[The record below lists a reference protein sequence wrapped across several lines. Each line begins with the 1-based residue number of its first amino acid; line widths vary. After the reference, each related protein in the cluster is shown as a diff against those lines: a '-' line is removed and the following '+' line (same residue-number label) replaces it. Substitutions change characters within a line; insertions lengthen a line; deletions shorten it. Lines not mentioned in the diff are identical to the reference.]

1 MGLRKRISAKL
12 PLVAACLFMALT
24 VTASDNILFSP
35 GFEDSP
41 AGETPAFPPWW
52 EWNDVGGAM
61 TGTTSGEVSG
71 EVSHSGKRSVVRRV
85 KGKALGCYAQT
96 TEVVPGQIVDGGIW
110 VRTSKDF
117 SGAEAYLRIE
127 FKTKDTT
134 IIQAVESKKI
144 ISLNESWKLYT
155 IEDVPVPERATTA
168 VFCLFLKGKD
178 KDSFGAAWF
187 DDGYMH
193 VKFKGLI

>member
-1 MGLRKRISAKL
+1 
-12 PLVAACLFMALT
+12 MALT
-24 VTASDNILFSP
+24 AENILASDNILLSP

-52 EWNDVGGAM
+52 EWNDVSGAM
-61 TGTTSGEVSG
+61 TGTASGEVSG
-71 EVSHSGKRSVVRRV
+71 EVSHSGKRSVVRHV

-96 TEVVPGQIVDGGIW
+96 IEVVPGQIVDGGIW
-110 VRTSKDF
+110 IRTSKEF
-117 SGAEAYLRIE
+117 TGAEAYLRIE

-144 ISLNESWKLYT
+144 ISPDESWKLHT
-155 IEDVPVPERATTA
+155 VEVAPVPERAATA
-168 VFCLFLKGKD
+168 VFCLFLRGKD
-178 KDSFGAAWF
+178 KNSSGTAWF